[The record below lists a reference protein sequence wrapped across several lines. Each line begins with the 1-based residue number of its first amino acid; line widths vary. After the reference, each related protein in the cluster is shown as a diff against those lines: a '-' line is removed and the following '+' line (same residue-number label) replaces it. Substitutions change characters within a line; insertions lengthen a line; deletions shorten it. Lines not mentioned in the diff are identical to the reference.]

1 MMLPILL
8 LVWLENNFFYI
19 VILGIGLSLINETI
33 NLSKKSKLNFKINFE
48 KLSFF
53 ILLILVTIPILFNN
67 ISYFLSLFFIII
79 YSILSFIKYR
89 HNLFSLI
96 FLMLIIFS
104 TLLSILVYKNN
115 PTIILY
121 LIIVNSISDIS
132 AYIFGSFFR
141 GPKIFPK
148 ISPNKTFSGSFSAVF
163 CSIIISV
170 YLQISDIVYINII
183 LGFFISIFGQLGDL
197 LASMF
202 KRNQGFKDSGHII
215 PGHGG
220 FLDRCDSLLLSTIFI
235 FIPFYFN
242 FI

>member
-1 MMLPILL
+1 M
-8 LVWLENNFFYI
+8 
-19 VILGIGLSLINETI
+19 
-33 NLSKKSKLNFKINFE
+33 
-48 KLSFF
+48 
-53 ILLILVTIPILFNN
+53 
-67 ISYFLSLFFIII
+67 
-79 YSILSFIKYR
+79 
-89 HNLFSLI
+89 I
-96 FLMLIIFS
+96 FLTLIIFS

-132 AYIFGSFFR
+132 AYIFGCFFR

-148 ISPNKTFSGSFSAVF
+148 ISPNKTFSGSLSAVF

-170 YLQISDIVYINII
+170 YLQLSDALYIDII
-183 LGFFISIFGQLGDL
+183 IGLLISIFGQFGDL
-197 LASMF
+197 LASMV
-202 KRNQGFKDSGHII
+202 KRKQGFKDSGHFI

>member
-8 LVWLENNFFYI
+8 LVWLENNFFYVVI
-19 VILGIGLSLINETI
+19 VGIGLSLINETI
-33 NLSKKSKLNFKINFE
+33 NLSKKSKLDINTNIE
-48 KLSFF
+48 KLFFF
-53 ILLILVTIPILFNN
+53 ILLILIIIPLLFTNN
-67 ISYFLSLFFIII
+67 SYLLSLIFIII
-79 YSILSFIKYR
+79 YSILSFINYR
-89 HNLFSLI
+89 HNLFSFLFLTLI
-96 FLMLIIFS
+96 LFS
-104 TLLSILVYKNN
+104 SFLSILVYKNN

-121 LIIVNSISDIS
+121 LIIVNSTSDIS
-132 AYIFGSFFR
+132 AYIFGSLFK

-148 ISPNKTFSGSFSAVF
+148 ISPNKTFSGSLSAVF

-170 YLQISDIVYINII
+170 YLQFSGAVYIDII
-183 LGFFISIFGQLGDL
+183 LGFLISIFGQLGDL
-197 LASMF
+197 LESMF
-202 KRNQGFKDSGHII
+202 KRKQGFKDSGHFI